1 MGKKSCCETYFF
13 TITNPLPFLDR
24 NMILQKMPVLRHQK
38 SNFSITLCGGVR
50 MPFLIAKWGPF
61 FSFRWRLKFLQKCQT
76 VNRHPSAHFI
86 LRSPPPFGLTSTVA
100 AYPLLLTKGGFN
112 QLPNFAVNVFSENFP
127 LTIDNLRLITLC
139 ERNLK
144 FAQPSKIAC
153 LYVSKVTASK
163 LLVNKIMTPQT
174 DISNQ
179 NLGQF

>member
-1 MGKKSCCETYFF
+1 MWTVASGASLTENVRRVGPIQATSHEDLFGDVKILCKSVK
-13 TITNPLPFLDR
+13 L
-24 NMILQKMPVLRHQK
+24 
-38 SNFSITLCGGVR
+38 SIVT
-50 MPFLIAKWGPF
+50 
-61 FSFRWRLKFLQKCQT
+61 
-76 VNRHPSAHFI
+76 SAHFI

-100 AYPLLLTKGGFN
+100 AYPLSLTKGGFN

-153 LYVSKVTASK
+153 LHVSKVTASK

-174 DISNQ
+174 TRI
-179 NLGQF
+179 